1 MTSTPIVSR
10 ETCRLRRTPV
20 VSRETTGVFTAR
32 RVDATR
38 FRWAMSSHDRSSA
51 ATTPPQRQ
59 QRTQQ
64 PASPTSRPAH
74 ETVFTLKGRHQRG
87 HSSARHY
94 PPIAH
99 STTGQRVP
107 PHAPGPGNRPPM
119 ATESA
124 PTNEGQPSA
133 EDTHQQGRPPTSALR
148 HRPRQLRAADTPRG
162 TPRLAARARASAPW
176 RGAKTQARAKKAMST
191 RTIVAPVGTSM
202 DHER

>member
-124 PTNEGQPSA
+124 PTNERQPPA
-133 EDTHQQGRPPTSALR
+133 ENTHQQGTPTSKPTPPLNPSTAGSGQSPGRPP
-148 HRPRQLRAADTPRG
+148 PRG
-162 TPRLAARARASAPW
+162 PGTGKRAVAGGEHPGEGEEADEHQDDRRAGGNVDGP
-176 RGAKTQARAKKAMST
+176 
-191 RTIVAPVGTSM
+191 
-202 DHER
+202 

>member
-20 VSRETTGVFTAR
+20 VSRETTGVFTPR

-38 FRWAMSSHDRSSA
+38 FRWAMSSHNRSSA
-51 ATTPPQRQ
+51 ATAPPQRQ

-64 PASPTSRPAH
+64 PASPTSRPAY

-94 PPIAH
+94 PPTAH
-99 STTGQRVP
+99 STTGQPVP

-124 PTNEGQPSA
+124 PANEGQPSA
-133 EDTHQQGRPPTSALR
+133 EDTHQQGHHQQTLSATAPVNCGQRTPPGALPASRPVPG
-148 HRPRQLRAADTPRG
+148 RARRGGGRTPR
-162 TPRLAARARASAPW
+162 
-176 RGAKTQARAKKAMST
+176 RGR
-191 RTIVAPVGTSM
+191 RI
-202 DHER
+202 R